1 MRTRTPGLAALAAA
15 ALLAGCASAPKP
27 PKAVE
32 STRAPANDP
41 AHIEALKL
49 QAEMQR
55 ARVELAIAS
64 RQAASDR
71 MLTEAQALGLKPV
84 PVSVRGGGIPVFDA
98 NALASVYT
106 VTFPTGSTKLALSPQ
121 AQRALVAAARD
132 AELVELR
139 GRTDA
144 RQDNATDAAIAR
156 QRALAPQVLLLQAGV
171 PASRIRATWQAAG
184 DNVAPNDTAE
194 GRAMNRR
201 VEIVVHRI
209 APRPATLDERAT
221 VAAQ

>member
-1 MRTRTPGLAALAAA
+1 MRTRTPGLATILTLT
-15 ALLAGCASAPKP
+15 LLAGCASAPKP

-55 ARVELAIAS
+55 ARVELALAN

-84 PVSVRGGGIPVFDA
+84 PVALRAGIPVFDA
-98 NALASVYT
+98 GVVASVYT
-106 VTFPTGSTKLALSPQ
+106 VKFPTGGTKLALSPQ
-121 AQRALVAAARD
+121 AQNALVAAARD

-144 RQDNATDAAIAR
+144 RQENPADAAIAR
-156 QRALAPQVLLLQAGV
+156 QRALAPQALLLQAGI
-171 PASRIRATWQAAG
+171 PASRIRITWQTAG
-184 DNVAPNDTAE
+184 DHAAPNDTAE

-201 VEIVVHRI
+201 VEIVVHRV
-209 APRPATLDERAT
+209 APRPATLGERAT
-221 VAAQ
+221 VATQ

>member
-1 MRTRTPGLAALAAA
+1 MHTTLIAALSVAS
-15 ALLAGCASAPKP
+15 LLAGCASAPKP

-55 ARVELAIAS
+55 ARVELAIAN

-71 MLTEAQALGLKPV
+71 MLTEAQALGLQPV
-84 PVSVRGGGIPVFDA
+84 PVAMRSGGIPVFDA
-98 NALASVYT
+98 GVVASVYT
-106 VTFPTGSTKLALSPQ
+106 VTFPTGSTRLALSPQ
-121 AQRALVAAARD
+121 AQQALVSAARN

-144 RQDNATDAAIAR
+144 QRENPTDAVIAR
-156 QRALAPQVLLLQAGV
+156 QRAQAPQVLLLQAGI
-171 PASRIRATWQAAG
+171 PASRIRTTWQAAG
-184 DNVAPNDTAE
+184 DHVAPNDTAE

-201 VEIVVHRI
+201 VEIVVHRV
-209 APRPATLDERAT
+209 APRPSALDESAT
-221 VAAQ
+221 FANK

>member
-1 MRTRTPGLAALAAA
+1 MRTTLITTLGVA
-15 ALLAGCASAPKP
+15 ALLAGCASTPKP
-27 PKAVE
+27 PKAEE

-49 QAEMQR
+49 QAELQR
-55 ARVELAIAS
+55 ARVELAIAG
-64 RQAASDR
+64 REAASQR

-84 PVSVRGGGIPVFDA
+84 PVAMRGSGIPVFDA
-98 NALASVYT
+98 GAVASIYT
-106 VTFPTGSTKLALSPQ
+106 VTFPTGSTRLALPLP
-121 AQRALVAAARD
+121 AQRALIEAARG

-144 RQDNATDAAIAR
+144 KQENPTDAAIAR
-156 QRALAPQVLLLQAGV
+156 QRALAPQALLLQAGI

-184 DNVAPNDTAE
+184 DHAAPNDTAE